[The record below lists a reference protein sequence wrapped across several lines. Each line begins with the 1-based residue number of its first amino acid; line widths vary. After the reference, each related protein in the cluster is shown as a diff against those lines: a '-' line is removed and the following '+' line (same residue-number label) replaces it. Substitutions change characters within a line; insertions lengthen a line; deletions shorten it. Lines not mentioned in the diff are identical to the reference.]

1 MGEVYAKAQKEKLN
15 KSLNEILAML
25 EEMKGTPEGD
35 DFQIG
40 KQKILARLEE
50 MIAEDK
56 RQPSTVIRT
65 NNGWDFNKE
74 KAEDIL
80 AEDDIIR
87 LRPFSAGDERF
98 YFQVRE
104 EYRIF
109 NKKNIPEEKLIA
121 GYWDETQQSSALY
134 CVIERMSDFAKMGYI
149 ALKDTSKDLWE
160 IAIELNSAYCHQG
173 YGAQAI
179 LLFLRKIG
187 EITPKSQFQFLVEVD
202 NIPCQGCMKKL
213 NAKLVGIHNL
223 VFDCEKDAETFEANN
238 LNMIT
243 EHMKTLAVELDIPPQ
258 KLLSHVLDYRVT
270 FQ

>member
-1 MGEVYAKAQKEKLN
+1 M
-15 KSLNEILAML
+15 
-25 EEMKGTPEGD
+25 
-35 DFQIG
+35 
-40 KQKILARLEE
+40 
-50 MIAEDK
+50 
-56 RQPSTVIRT
+56 
-65 NNGWDFNKE
+65 
-74 KAEDIL
+74 
-80 AEDDIIR
+80 
-87 LRPFSAGDERF
+87 
-98 YFQVRE
+98 
-104 EYRIF
+104 
-109 NKKNIPEEKLIA
+109 
-121 GYWDETQQSSALY
+121 
-134 CVIERMSDFAKMGYI
+134 IERMSDFAKMGYI
-149 ALKDTSKDLWE
+149 ALKYTSKDLWE

-238 LNMIT
+238 FNMIT

-270 FQ
+270 LQEGGKLVRQYAPGFLRIIWKSRIEHGILITDDIKRCGVIGNVEYLFCPPPM